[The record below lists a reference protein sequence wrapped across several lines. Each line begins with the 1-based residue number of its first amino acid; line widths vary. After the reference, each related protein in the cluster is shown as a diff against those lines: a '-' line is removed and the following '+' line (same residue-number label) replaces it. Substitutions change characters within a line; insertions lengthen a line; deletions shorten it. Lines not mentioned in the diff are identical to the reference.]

1 MASFV
6 PSPMTR
12 AFLLCANGLVKLTP
26 FKNRMIGAKDYLNDL
41 TLLLED
47 GLHGRL
53 VLCRKIESA
62 LIKARGALQP
72 EFNALPNNQN

>member
-1 MASFV
+1 
-6 PSPMTR
+6 
-12 AFLLCANGLVKLTP
+12 
-26 FKNRMIGAKDYLNDL
+26 MIGTKDYLNDL

-62 LIKARGALQP
+62 LIEARGTLQP